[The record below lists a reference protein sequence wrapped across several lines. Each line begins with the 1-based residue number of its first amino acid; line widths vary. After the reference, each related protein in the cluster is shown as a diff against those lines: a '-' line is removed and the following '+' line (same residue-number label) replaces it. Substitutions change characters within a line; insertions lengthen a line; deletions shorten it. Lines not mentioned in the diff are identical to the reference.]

1 MRISVT
7 IEGITPFL
15 MNQFS
20 SNDARLS
27 GSPEEQAEAKAY
39 RDESGVLAYPSQNI
53 MACLLEAARGFS
65 EKEAA
70 AVPHAVEVEGLSASF
85 NAKDYAIDSRS
96 VILRIEGNRQ
106 RAMCYR
112 PRLDNWRLTFILNID
127 HQQVKTVLVRQMIER
142 AGKMIGLGDYRPQ
155 CKGPFGK
162 FQLVDWNLLQPQHVT
177 AAARA

>member
-20 SNDARLS
+20 SGDARQS
-27 GSPEEQAEAKAY
+27 GTPEEQAESKAY
-39 RDESGVLAYPSQNI
+39 RDEHGILAYPCQNI
-53 MACLLEAARGFS
+53 MACLLEAARTFS

-85 NAKDYAIDSRS
+85 NAKAYNIDSRS
-96 VILRIEGNRQ
+96 VMLRVDGNRQ

-112 PRLDNWRLTFILNID
+112 PRIDNWRLTFILNID
-127 HQQVKTVLVRQMIER
+127 HQQVKTVLVRQMLER
-142 AGKMIGLGDYRPQ
+142 AGKMVGLGDYRPQ

-162 FQLVDWNLLQPQHVT
+162 FHIVDWNLLQPQHV